1 MRYLIAFGRFWR
13 DFLIGDRPELFVGPI
28 VSLALVAL
36 VIQAGWSAVSGLVLF
51 GLVVATGGLGLA
63 RELAAARAGTDR

>member
-1 MRYLIAFGRFWR
+1 MRYVIAFGRFWH

-28 VSLALVAL
+28 VSLALVTL

-51 GLVVATGGLGLA
+51 GLVVATGGMGLA
-63 RELAAARAGTDR
+63 CELAAARAGPDR

>member
-1 MRYLIAFGRFWR
+1 MRYVVAFGRFWQ

-36 VIQAGWSAVSGLVLF
+36 LIQAGWSAVSGLVLF

-63 RELAAARAGTDR
+63 RELAAARARTDR